1 MINDAN
7 IYYNIDVVYS
17 TNEAGSTFNVH
28 SKKHFVLMSQ
38 IPDVESYLQAI
49 LGMFFEV
56 RRYVETQIDKLKID
70 EERKNN
76 N

>member
-1 MINDAN
+1 
-7 IYYNIDVVYS
+7 
-17 TNEAGSTFNVH
+17 
-28 SKKHFVLMSQ
+28 MSQ